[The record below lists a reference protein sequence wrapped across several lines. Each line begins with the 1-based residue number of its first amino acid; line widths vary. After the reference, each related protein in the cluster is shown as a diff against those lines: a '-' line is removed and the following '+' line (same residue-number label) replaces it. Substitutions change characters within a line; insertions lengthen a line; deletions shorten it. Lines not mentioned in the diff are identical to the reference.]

1 MVKVNERISAN
12 ELISEETKIFIEI
25 CDKIQSELLSNYP
38 EHKVVDAMLST
49 SVRLAGRDVIEM
61 AEDYLEAV
69 EA

>member
-12 ELISEETKIFIEI
+12 ELISEETRIFREI
-25 CDKIQSELLSNYP
+25 CDKIETELLSNYP
-38 EHKVVDAMLST
+38 THKVTDAMLAT
-49 SVRLAGRDVIEM
+49 CVRLAGRDVIEM